1 MSNDV
6 YFDGNAGRIILSAKG
21 TYSVEAMYSAWKEW
35 ASQSVNAG
43 WPVAFDTIGG
53 DNVGGGQEVAPY
65 FFCRNDLGWLVKM
78 PSENGEI
85 VVSGNLFPR
94 DPTQDMFIQAQGYD
108 AFLRLEV
115 STRAVVIRVP
125 TETGG
130 LTVAQD
136 AKLQSLDTSNLDAAA
151 TNINTVQTDLT
162 AFTESALPKLRSILV
177 DTSELQ
183 ENQAN
188 FATATQTDAVLA
200 NQEVINEGV
209 KKASLLIPHT
219 QGLN

>member
-1 MSNDV
+1 MPNV
-6 YFDGNAGRIILSAKG
+6 YFSGEAKHIVLSEIG
-21 TYSVEAMYSAWKEW
+21 TYSTEDIYSQWKQW

-43 WPVAFDTIGG
+43 WSKAFDTIGG
-53 DNVGGGQEVAPY
+53 DAVGGNQEVAPY
-65 FFCRNDLGWLVKM
+65 FFARNDLGWLVKM
-78 PSENGEI
+78 PAQNGEI
-85 VVSGNLFPR
+85 VISGNLFPR
-94 DPTQDMFIQAQGYD
+94 DPNQDMFIQAEGYD

-162 AFTESALPKLRSILV
+162 AFTESALPKIRSILV
-177 DTSELQ
+177 DTAELQ

-219 QGLN
+219 TNIA